1 MWKTMAESKPITVSQ
16 PRSLRFMPV
25 MAYSRSLRST
35 LAVQLVL
42 IRSEVEFTSVVVIG
56 VPGLLGLF
64 GVICSF
70 WQAVMPSNMAAAA
83 MMKSFFFIVVFFL
96 I

>member
-1 MWKTMAESKPITVSQ
+1 MWKTRAESKPITVSQ
-16 PRSLRFMPV
+16 PKSLRFMPV
-25 MAYSRSLRST
+25 MANSRSVRLR

-42 IRSEVEFTSVVVIG
+42 IRSEVEVTRVLVTL
-56 VPGLLGLF
+56 LLGLF

-83 MMKSFFFIVVFFL
+83 MMKSFFFMVVLF
-96 I
+96 